1 MLRYMTHPGSA
12 IRAMRRAQ
20 GLSLRD
26 LAGLS
31 KTSPSYLS
39 LVERAERE
47 PTARWLR
54 DVEEA
59 LAKHILT
66 KGAA

>member
-1 MLRYMTHPGSA
+1 
-12 IRAMRRAQ
+12 MREAQ
-20 GLSLRD
+20 GLSLRG
-26 LAGLS
+26 LAELS
-31 KTSPSYLS
+31 DTSPSYLS

-54 DVEEA
+54 AVEEA
-59 LAKHILT
+59 LAKHILN